1 MNQSIIISK
10 KNISTPVL
18 ILFFLI
24 YSCGTSYGQID
35 SVQVQY
41 QFSQPMNID
50 STQLNFQELEV
61 KIWVNDFDY
70 IGQYLIEIVDRQT
83 QNSLFKKK
91 LSKQY
96 IIDNNLKDVNG
107 WVHISLGLFDPI
119 VQYDLYTIV
128 RNYQLAELPVI
139 QTLIN

>member
-1 MNQSIIISK
+1 MNQSIITFK
-10 KNISTPVL
+10 KNISKLVL
-18 ILFFLI
+18 ILFFLNFSI
-24 YSCGTSYGQID
+24 GKLFGQID

-41 QFSQPMNID
+41 QFSQPTNID

-61 KIWVNDFDY
+61 KIWVNDFDF
-70 IGQYLIEIVDRQT
+70 IGQFLVEIVDRQS

-91 LSKQY
+91 LLKQF
-96 IIDNNLKDVNG
+96 IIDNNLKDTNG
-107 WVHISLGLFDPI
+107 WVHISFGLFDPSI
-119 VQYDLYTIV
+119 QYDLYTIV